1 MGHNNLVGFVP
12 AILLTAVIVA
22 LAVFVIG
29 AVVSVLR
36 SSLAGGMK
44 FVWIVLVF
52 LAPFIGS
59 LLWYVIGRPNA
70 RSARYRV

>member
-1 MGHNNLVGFVP
+1 MGHNLVGILP
-12 AILLTAVIVA
+12 AVLLTAVIVA
-22 LAVFVIG
+22 FVVFVFG

-36 SSLAGGMK
+36 SSLTGGMK

-70 RSARYRV
+70 RSARY